1 MENTR
6 QQHFQEDEVTLKDLI
21 LKIQD
26 WWKYLLSKWLTII
39 IVGLVGAGIG
49 LTMSLLD
56 KPDYKGELTFVV
68 EDNSSSPLSAY
79 AGLASQFGIDL
90 GGRGSGTGVF
100 EGDNVIEFLKSRLMI
115 ERALLSSVTYQ
126 GKTMSLAEL
135 YIDAYEL
142 RDKWKRPELRTLKF
156 PVTETR
162 EGFSLVQD
170 SVLNVIHEQI
180 VKGKYKVEKLD
191 KKLSFIKV
199 QCISA
204 SEVFSKVFIQHIVD
218 QAGSFYIDTKTRHN
232 KINIDRLQQQADSL
246 EKLLNRKTYSAAAI
260 QDLNL
265 NPARQAAGVNT
276 ELAVRDKFMLQTMYA
291 EVVKNLEL
299 SKIAMAQETPVIQIV
314 DRPILP
320 LKKERLGKAKG
331 IILGGILGG
340 FLIVVFL
347 LARKIY
353 SDTMRGRG

>member
-6 QQHFQEDEVTLKDLI
+6 QQHFEEDEVTLKDLI
-21 LKIQD
+21 LKIQE
-26 WWKYLLSKWLTII
+26 WRKYLLSKWLII
-39 IVGLVGAGIG
+39 VIVGLIGAGIG
-49 LTMSLLD
+49 LTMALVD

-90 GGRGSGTGVF
+90 GGGGSGSGVF

-115 ERALLSSVTYQ
+115 ERALLSAVTYQ
-126 GKTMSLAEL
+126 GKTMSLADL
-135 YIDAYEL
+135 YMEAYEL
-142 RDKWKRPELRTLKF
+142 REKWKRPELKALKF
-156 PVTETR
+156 PVTANR
-162 EGFSLVQD
+162 EHFSLLQD
-170 SVLNVIHEQI
+170 SVLNVIHDQI
-180 VKGKYKVEKLD
+180 VKARYKVEKLD

-199 QCISA
+199 QCTSTN
-204 SEVFSKVFIQHIVD
+204 EMFSKVFIQHIVD
-218 QAGSFYIDTKTRHN
+218 EASTFYIDTKTKHN

-246 EKLLNRKTYSAAAI
+246 EMLLNRKTYSAAAI

-320 LKKERLGKAKG
+320 LKKERLGKIKG
-331 IILGGILGG
+331 ILLGGVLAGFIIVIL
-340 FLIVVFL
+340 L
-347 LARKIY
+347 LARRIY
-353 SDTMRGRG
+353 SETMRSKG